1 MKNSR
6 RRRRLKSR
14 SKTPSKRTSVNQQ
27 QLSFDQLEARH
38 LLATLVV
45 NSAADL
51 PVDLSDGV
59 VTLRDAIHAANT
71 DMLVAPGAETGSGSD
86 TITFDGSV
94 FSGGTNSLIR
104 LTEGELEITDTLTI
118 DGSTGFDVTVTGDAA
133 GDDVTVAGNITDVVA
148 SFGGTADALDDL
160 LDDNLSLIHISEP
173 TRPY

>member
-14 SKTPSKRTSVNQQ
+14 AKTRAKSPSKRTSVNQQ

-71 DMLVAPGAETGSGSD
+71 DMLVAPGAETGSGAD

-94 FSGGTNSLIR
+94 
-104 LTEGELEITDTLTI
+104 
-118 DGSTGFDVTVTGDAA
+118 
-133 GDDVTVAGNITDVVA
+133 A
-148 SFGGTADALDDL
+148 S
-160 LDDNLSLIHISEP
+160 DN
-173 TRPY
+173 